1 MTTELEERLLESMH
15 HKVDGIVFSSDV
27 LGRAAR
33 RHRRRTTTIRVGYA
47 LGVAGLAG
55 ALAAGLTVGTGVT
68 PGQHA
73 GRAPA
78 VQAVPASVRLVN
90 AAAASDN
97 ISYRMRSRTICQCGL
112 GVPVPGTATGQPSL
126 SYEGAFDPRTAT
138 GYVRE
143 PLDDSV
149 MTELLIDG
157 TRYMGGERPA
167 GTLPPDKGPGE
178 TYGRYAQYPGKFDR
192 LLLAGG
198 SDPVL
203 GAVTPDPAALVKAL
217 KAADATTTENPDG
230 TLHFAYTTHSADG
243 SNTTSGDVTLN
254 ADGRIAKVAYTDT
267 WRSTAKG
274 RLAAGTFS
282 ATLELFDYGVA
293 VKVQRPTDVVPSN

>member
-97 ISYRMRSRTICQCGL
+97 ISYRMRSRT
-112 GVPVPGTATGQPSL
+112 VTATGQTSET
-126 SYEGAFDPRTAT
+126 YEGAFDPRTAT

-157 TRYMGGERPA
+157 TRYMGGERLP

-198 SDPVL
+198 SDTVL
-203 GAVTPDPAALVKAL
+203 GAITPDPATLVKAL
-217 KAADATTTENPDG
+217 KAADATTTQNPDG

-274 RLAAGTFS
+274 QLATGTFS
-282 ATLELFDYGVA
+282 ATLELYDYGVA
-293 VKVQRPTDVVPSN
+293 VKVQRPKDVVPSN